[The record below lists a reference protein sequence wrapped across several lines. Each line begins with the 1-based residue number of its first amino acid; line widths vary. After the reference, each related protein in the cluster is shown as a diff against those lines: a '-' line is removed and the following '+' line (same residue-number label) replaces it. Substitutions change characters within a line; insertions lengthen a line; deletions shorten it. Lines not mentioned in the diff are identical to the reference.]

1 MRLKTGESHLSS
13 HANFQRDITTMCGR
27 YGWNHGQGFV
37 LTYTPFWYFQTTR
50 NSQSAMIVRGSQRV
64 LHEQDSLN
72 IKKFTD
78 EQLCDFSSSNSIRS
92 G

>member
-1 MRLKTGESHLSS
+1 MRLKTGESHVSL
-13 HANFQRDITTMCGR
+13 HGNFQRDITTMCGR

-50 NSQSAMIVRGSQRV
+50 NRQSAMIVCGYQGV
-64 LHEQDSLN
+64 LHEQYPLN
-72 IKKFTD
+72 IK
-78 EQLCDFSSSNSIRS
+78 IH